1 MREIPLLLHN
11 PPALSDEAASQFLD
25 LLYALT
31 TALENHYGA
40 QLRRRHHADLFEDFD
55 DELPEC

>member
-11 PPALSDEAASQFLD
+11 PPELSDQAASQLLD

-31 TALENHYGA
+31 TALESHYSA
-40 QLRRRHHADLFEDFD
+40 QLRRRHHADLFADFD
-55 DELPEC
+55 DELPEF